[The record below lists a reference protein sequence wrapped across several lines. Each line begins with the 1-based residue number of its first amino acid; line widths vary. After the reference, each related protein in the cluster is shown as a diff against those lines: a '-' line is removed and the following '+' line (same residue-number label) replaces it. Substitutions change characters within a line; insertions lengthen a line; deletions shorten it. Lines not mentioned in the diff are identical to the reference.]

1 MANLMVLVSVVC
13 LSLSLVLMNSTAE
26 WGAMVKKAD
35 ATTIITPLITYY
47 PFYSLS
53 VLTLMLSLIPTC
65 LYMGILNIV

>member
-1 MANLMVLVSVVC
+1 
-13 LSLSLVLMNSTAE
+13 MNSTAE